1 MGRNSTSH
9 QFDTFIGAASA
20 TVIAVAVAVPSTVIK
35 RRKKFY
41 STQSVDWS
49 HFRAITGH
57 LKTQYDWTNQPN
69 ITLLND
75 FFSTSKWQIGQ
86 KRNSILL
93 SASFHN
99 PGKTDNYSKYFVE
112 ISLSG

>member
-41 STQSVDWS
+41 STLSADWS
-49 HFRAITGH
+49 HFRAISGIFTH
-57 LKTQYDWTNQPN
+57 DRIQPVKAKAMACDG
-69 ITLLND
+69 LV
-75 FFSTSKWQIGQ
+75 
-86 KRNSILL
+86 
-93 SASFHN
+93 A
-99 PGKTDNYSKYFVE
+99 
-112 ISLSG
+112 